1 MRSGAELD
9 VTPPLELRRMAG
21 GELVAIRSAEA
32 DDGQLLRELVFDDVQ
47 ARRRGRHLAW
57 MAHRLPRGLQSL
69 AEPADLEEC
78 LIALEPLTGHA
89 LGLAAIPRAAAGRST
104 ASPWV
109 LVRESFRRRGIAT
122 VLLERLSVCAREHE
136 YEWFGVRVAVV
147 EQRMLELM
155 RSVGVV
161 CRPAGSLR
169 EVDAEVPIP
178 RDEGL
183 GVALGA
189 ALWAVARGGLVPMLP
204 RTY

>member
-32 DDGQLLRELVFDDVQ
+32 DDGQLLRDLLNDEMH

-57 MAHRLPRGLQSL
+57 MAHRLPRQLQPL
-69 AEPADLEEC
+69 AEPARLEEC
-78 LIALEPLTGHA
+78 LIAIEPLTGRA
-89 LGLAAIPRAAAGRST
+89 LGMALIPLAAAGHRPV

-109 LVRESFRRRGIAT
+109 LVRESSRRRGIAT
-122 VLLERLSVCAREHE
+122 ALLEGLSVRARQHE
-136 YEWFGVRVAVV
+136 YDRFQVRVAVV

-155 RSVGVV
+155 RSVGVI

-178 RDEGL
+178 VDDGL

-189 ALWAVARGGLVPMLP
+189 VLWAVARGGLVPMLP
-204 RTY
+204 RI